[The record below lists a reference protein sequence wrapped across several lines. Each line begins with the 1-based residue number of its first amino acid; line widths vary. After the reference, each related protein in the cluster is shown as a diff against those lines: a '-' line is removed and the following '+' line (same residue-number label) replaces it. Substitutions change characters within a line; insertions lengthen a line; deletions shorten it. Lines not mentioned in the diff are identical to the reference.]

1 MVTGTDLFVIVVI
14 GALFFSSVAVLGKLL
29 WGDYVHD

>member
-1 MVTGTDLFVIVVI
+1 MVTGSDMFVIVVI
-14 GALFFSSVAVLGKLL
+14 GALFFTSLAVLGKLL